1 MLSLLG
7 PPVTNVMERPSY
19 ISESSTASDSPAEP
33 TPRKTQKWDLG
44 RQVEEEDVGK
54 QHGVSAHAK
63 TGGRSRTAANFSNP
77 QTLETSPTNLP
88 IASFQS
94 LKTELYK
101 GRLSR
106 RCALPV
112 KEAQMTNLPCFQ
124 TFTPLA

>member
-63 TGGRSRTAANFSNP
+63 NRWTFPNSGQFLESSNLGDI
-77 QTLETSPTNLP
+77 THKPTDR
-88 IASFQS
+88 
-94 LKTELYK
+94 K
-101 GRLSR
+101 
-106 RCALPV
+106 LPV
-112 KEAQMTNLPCFQ
+112 SQNRIL
-124 TFTPLA
+124 